1 MNVRICL
8 VSVFTLAFGLGSL
21 ANAQTQPL
29 PTDAPPGAKAPN
41 SAPATPAPDATA
53 TPAPAYTAVPPPPV
67 VPSVAP
73 AQPRLALE
81 FTTLRIM
88 LAKGIITQGEFD
100 SAMRDTVETTGD
112 AGGDAP
118 TLMLGKWSTTLYGFV
133 EADTI
138 YDSTESFNDQ
148 ASNSQVAKG
157 NTYAGSHGRWTMG
170 VRNSRIG
177 FRMRAPE
184 YHGVR
189 ASAQLEMDFLGNQPA
204 IGYSGGT
211 AFQISESAFFTNP
224 AFRVR
229 HMNLKMETP
238 IVDILFGQ
246 YWQLFGW
253 QSIYHPNSVE
263 IQGLPGQIYSR
274 TPQIRVSKTVKTSD
288 VTFEAAVAMMRAP
301 QRDSWSPEGQGGL
314 RLAINKWTAVSTAGA
329 AGTSIQPLSI
339 AFTADVR
346 KFNLPNFAAKPDHAV
361 GKTGWGIAADGFFPI
376 LKGTKTHKSNS
387 LSLQGEYAL
396 GQGIADLYSSL
407 SGGVANATLPNPTGA
422 APAPA
427 YTVDADPT
435 LIVFDNTGVAH
446 LIQWQSVLVGL
457 QYYLPGLD
465 GRMWVSSNYSHLSSD
480 NAAKYAS
487 SLITGARKH
496 EDFVDANLFADVLPS
511 VRLGLE
517 YAFFRDVYSDAGSTF
532 AVNHRVQLS
541 AFYLF

>member
-21 ANAQTQPL
+21 ANAQTQPM
-29 PTDAPPGAKAPN
+29 PTDSPPGAKAPG
-41 SAPATPAPDATA
+41 SAPVTPPAPVAP
-53 TPAPAYTAVPPPPV
+53 PAPVYTAVPPAPV
-67 VPSVAP
+67 APTVAP

-88 LAKGIITQGEFD
+88 LAKGIITQAEFD

-133 EADTI
+133 EADNI
-138 YDSTESFNDQ
+138 YDTTESFNDQ
-148 ASNSQVAKG
+148 ASSSAVQKG
-157 NTYAGSHGRWTMG
+157 TGYAGNHGRFTMG
-170 VRNSRIG
+170 IRNSRIG

-189 ASAQLEMDFLGNQPA
+189 ASAMLEMDFLGNQA
-204 IGYSGGT
+204 QVGY
-211 AFQISESAFFTNP
+211 AQAYQISESAYFTNP
-224 AFRVR
+224 TFRVR
-229 HMNLKMETP
+229 HMNLKIETP

-253 QSIYHPNSVE
+253 QSVYHPNSVE

-274 TPQIRVSKTVKTSD
+274 TPQIRVSKTVKTPD

-314 RLAINKWTAVSTAGA
+314 RLAYNKWTAVTTAGA
-329 AGTSIQPLSI
+329 AGTSIQPLSV

-361 GKTGWGIAADGFFPI
+361 GKTGWGIAADGFFPLI
-376 LKGTKTHKSNS
+376 KGTKTHKSNS
-387 LSLQGEYAL
+387 LVLQGEYAL

-407 SGGVANATLPNPTGA
+407 NGGVANAALPNTAMAATPPT
-422 APAPA
+422 
-427 YTVDADPT
+427 YTIDADPS
-435 LIVFDNTGVAH
+435 LVLFSADGAAH
-446 LIQWQSVLVGL
+446 LIQWQSVLVGV

-465 GRMWVSSNYSHLSSD
+465 GRMWVSSNYTRSSSD
-480 NAAKYAS
+480 NAYKYAAS
-487 SLITGARKH
+487 AATGGRKH
-496 EDFVDANLFADVLPS
+496 EDFADANLFADILPS

-517 YAFFRDVYSDAGSTF
+517 YAYFRDTYSDTAVGSTF
-532 AVNHRVQLS
+532 AVHHRVQLS

>member
-1 MNVRICL
+1 MNVRNCL
-8 VSVFTLAFGLGSL
+8 VSVFTLTFGLGSL
-21 ANAQTQPL
+21 ANAQTQPT
-29 PTDAPPGAKAPN
+29 PTDSSPGAKASA
-41 SAPATPAPDATA
+41 SAPATPDAA
-53 TPAPAYTAVPPPPV
+53 PAPAPVYTAVPP
-67 VPSVAP
+67 AP
-73 AQPRLALE
+73 APGPAIAQPKLALE

-133 EADTI
+133 EADNI

-148 ASNSQVAKG
+148 ASSSAVQKG
-157 NTYAGSHGRWTMG
+157 TGYAGNHGRFTMG
-170 VRNSRIG
+170 IRNSRIG

-189 ASAQLEMDFLGNQPA
+189 ASAMLEMDFLGNQA
-204 IGYSGGT
+204 QVGY
-211 AFQISESAFFTNP
+211 AQAYQISESAFFTNP

-229 HMNLKMETP
+229 HMNLKIETP

-274 TPQIRVSKTVKTSD
+274 TPQIRVSKTVKTPD

-376 LKGTKTHKSNS
+376 LKGTKTHKGNS

-407 SGGVANATLPNPTGA
+407 NGGVANAALPNPTMA
-422 APAPA
+422 ATPPT
-427 YTVDADPT
+427 YTVDADPS
-435 LIVFDNTGVAH
+435 LVVFSADGTAH

-465 GRMWVSSNYSHLSSD
+465 GRMWVSSNYSHTSSD
-480 NAAKYAS
+480 NAFRYAAS
-487 SLITGARKH
+487 AATGARKH
-496 EDFVDANLFADVLPS
+496 EDFADANLFADVLPS

-517 YAFFRDVYSDAGSTF
+517 YAWFRDVYSDAGSTF